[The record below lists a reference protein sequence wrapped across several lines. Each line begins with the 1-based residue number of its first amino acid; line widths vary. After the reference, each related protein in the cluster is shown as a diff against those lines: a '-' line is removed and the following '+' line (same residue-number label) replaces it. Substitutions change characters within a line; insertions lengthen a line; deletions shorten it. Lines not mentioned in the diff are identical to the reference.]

1 MNDAF
6 YEQLVTRKTRPLDIL
21 IRILII
27 LFIAMVAVVG
37 MLFLGFLAFFIAV
50 LLAMGAYYFIFPR
63 LNVEYE
69 YTLLNYDI
77 DVAAI
82 FSKEKRKNITSFDL
96 RQAEIIAPKGS
107 PRLNS
112 YHPAKTQD
120 FSSGEADA
128 KVYAVMIALD
138 EGVSCF
144 LIEPDQTMK
153 EHMKSWTGMKFYEN

>member
-6 YEQLVTRKTRPLDIL
+6 YEQLVTRKTRPLDVL

-27 LFIAMVAVVG
+27 LFIAAVAVVG
-37 MLFLGFLAFFIAV
+37 TLFIGFLAFFIAV

-63 LNVEYE
+63 LSVEYE

-82 FSKEKRKNITSFDL
+82 FSKEKRKNITSFDI

-107 PRLNS
+107 PRLHS
-112 YHPAKTQD
+112 YSPGKIQD
-120 FSSGEADA
+120 FSSGNADA
-128 KVYAVMIALD
+128 KVYAIMIPWD
-138 EGVSCF
+138 QGVNCIY
-144 LIEPDQTMK
+144 LEPDQKMLD
-153 EHMKSWTGMKFYEN
+153 HMKSWTGMKLYED

>member
-6 YEQLVTRKTRPLDIL
+6 YEQIVTRKSKPLDLL
-21 IRILII
+21 IRILIVV
-27 LFIAMVAVVG
+27 FIAMVAIVG
-37 MLFLGFLAFFIAV
+37 TLFIGFLAFFIAV

-77 DVAAI
+77 DIAAI
-82 FSKEKRKNITSFDL
+82 FSKEKRKNITSFDI
-96 RQAEIIAPKGS
+96 REAEIIAPKDS

-112 YHPAKTQD
+112 YHPNKTQD

-128 KVYAVMIALD
+128 RVYAVMIPL
-138 EGVSCF
+138 EQGVNCI
-144 LIEPDQTMK
+144 LLEPDHTML
-153 EHMKSWTGMKFYEN
+153 EHMKSWTGMKLFED

>member
-6 YEQLVTRKTRPLDIL
+6 YEQLVTRKTRPLDVL

-27 LFIAMVAVVG
+27 LFIAAVAVVG
-37 MLFLGFLAFFIAV
+37 TLFIGFLAFFIAV

-63 LNVEYE
+63 LSVEYE

-82 FSKEKRKNITSFDL
+82 FSKEKRKNITSFDI

-107 PRLNS
+107 PRLHS
-112 YHPAKTQD
+112 YSPGKIQD
-120 FSSGEADA
+120 FSSGNADA
-128 KVYAVMIALD
+128 KVYAIMIPLD
-138 EGVSCF
+138 QGVNCIY
-144 LIEPDQTMK
+144 LEPDQKMLN
-153 EHMKSWTGMKFYEN
+153 HMKSWTGMKLYED

>member
-6 YEQLVTRKTRPLDIL
+6 YEQLVTRKTRPLDVL

-27 LFIAMVAVVG
+27 LFIAAVTVVG
-37 MLFLGFLAFFIAV
+37 TLFIGFLAFFIAV

-63 LNVEYE
+63 LSVEYE

-82 FSKEKRKNITSFDL
+82 FSKEKRKNITSFDI

-107 PRLNS
+107 PRLHS
-112 YHPAKTQD
+112 YSPGKIQD
-120 FSSGEADA
+120 FSSGNADA
-128 KVYAVMIALD
+128 KVYAIMIPLD
-138 EGVSCF
+138 QGVNCIY
-144 LIEPDQTMK
+144 LEPDQKMLD
-153 EHMKSWTGMKFYEN
+153 HMKSWTGMKLYED

>member
-6 YEQLVTRKTRPLDIL
+6 YEQLVTRKTKPLDIL
-21 IRILII
+21 LRILII
-27 LFIAMVAVVG
+27 VFIALVAIIG

-63 LNVEYE
+63 FNVEYE

-82 FSKEKRKNITSFDL
+82 FSKEKRKNITSFDI

-107 PRLNS
+107 PRLSS
-112 YHPAKTQD
+112 YQPAKTHD
-120 FSSGEADA
+120 FTSGEADA
-128 KVYAVMIALD
+128 KVYAVMIPL
-138 EGVSCF
+138 ESGISCI
-144 LIEPDQTMK
+144 LLEPDRTML
-153 EHMKSWTGMKFYEN
+153 EHMKSWTGMKLYED

>member
-6 YEQLVTRKTRPLDIL
+6 YEQLVTRKTRPLDVL

-27 LFIAMVAVVG
+27 LFIAAVAVVG
-37 MLFLGFLAFFIAV
+37 TLFIGFLAFFIAV

-63 LNVEYE
+63 LSVEYE

-82 FSKEKRKNITSFDL
+82 FSKEKRKNITSFDI

-107 PRLNS
+107 PRLHS
-112 YHPAKTQD
+112 YSPGKIQD
-120 FSSGEADA
+120 FSSGNANA
-128 KVYAVMIALD
+128 KVYAIMIPLD
-138 EGVSCF
+138 QGVNCIY
-144 LIEPDQTMK
+144 LEPDQKMLD
-153 EHMKSWTGMKFYEN
+153 HMKSWTGMKLYED

>member
-6 YEQLVTRKTRPLDIL
+6 YEQLVTRKSKPLDFL
-21 IRILII
+21 IRILIVV
-27 LFIAMVAVVG
+27 FIALVAIIG
-37 MLFLGFLAFFIAV
+37 MPFLGFLAFFIAV

-82 FSKEKRKNITSFDL
+82 YSKEKRKNITSFDI

-112 YHPAKTQD
+112 YHPNKTQD

-128 KVYAVMIALD
+128 KVYAVMIPL
-138 EGVSCF
+138 ESGVNCI
-144 LIEPDQTMK
+144 LLEPDRTMLD
-153 EHMKSWTGMKFYEN
+153 HMKSWTGMKLYED

>member
-6 YEQLVTRKTRPLDIL
+6 YEQLVTRKSKPTDFL

-27 LFIAMVAVVG
+27 IFIAAVAVLG
-37 MLFLGFLAFFIAV
+37 TPFIGFLAFFIAV
-50 LLAMGAYYFIFPR
+50 LLALGAYYFIFPR

-82 FSKEKRKNITSFDL
+82 FSKEKRKNITSFDI
-96 RQAEIIAPKGS
+96 RQAEIIAPAGS

-112 YHPAKTQD
+112 YRPGKTHN
-120 FSSGEADA
+120 FSSGNGDA
-128 KVYAVMIALD
+128 KVYAVMIPTEQNTTCYL
-138 EGVSCF
+138 
-144 LIEPDQTMK
+144 LEPDEKMK

>member
-6 YEQLVTRKTRPLDIL
+6 YEQLVTRKTKPLDIL

-27 LFIAMVAVVG
+27 IFIAMVAVVG
-37 MLFLGFLAFFIAV
+37 MLFLGFLAFFIAI

-82 FSKEKRKNITSFDL
+82 FSKEKRKNITSFDI

-112 YHPAKTQD
+112 YHPGKTQD

-128 KVYAVMIALD
+128 KVYAVMIPLD
-138 EGVSCF
+138 EGVNCI

-153 EHMKSWTGMKFYEN
+153 EHMKSWTGMKFYED

>member
-6 YEQLVTRKTRPLDIL
+6 YEQLVTRKTKPLDIL

-27 LFIAMVAVVG
+27 VFIAAVAVVG
-37 MLFLGFLAFFIAV
+37 TLFIGFLAFFIAV

-82 FSKEKRKNITSFDL
+82 YSKQKRKNITSFDI

-112 YHPAKTQD
+112 YQPKKSQD
-120 FSSGEADA
+120 FTSGNSDA
-128 KVYAVMIALD
+128 KVYAVMIPL
-138 EGVSCF
+138 EQGMSCIY
-144 LIEPDQTMK
+144 IEPDRKMLD
-153 EHMKSWTGMKFYEN
+153 HMKSWTGMKLYED

>member
-6 YEQLVTRKTRPLDIL
+6 YEQLVTRKTRPLDVL

-27 LFIAMVAVVG
+27 LFIAAVAVVG
-37 MLFLGFLAFFIAV
+37 TLFIGFLAFFIAV

-63 LNVEYE
+63 LSVEYE

-82 FSKEKRKNITSFDL
+82 FSKEKRKNITSFDI

-112 YHPAKTQD
+112 YHPNKTQD
-120 FSSGEADA
+120 FSSGNADA
-128 KVYAVMIALD
+128 KVYAVMIPL
-138 EGVSCF
+138 EQGVNC
-144 LIEPDQTMK
+144 IYMEPDRKMLD
-153 EHMKSWTGMKFYEN
+153 HMKSWTGMKLYED

>member
-6 YEQLVTRKTRPLDIL
+6 YEQLVTRKSKPLDLL
-21 IRILII
+21 IRILIVV
-27 LFIAMVAVVG
+27 FIALVAIVG

-82 FSKEKRKNITSFDL
+82 YSKEKRKNITSFDI

-128 KVYAVMIALD
+128 KVYAVIIPL
-138 EGVSCF
+138 EQGVNCI
-144 LIEPDQTMK
+144 LLEPDRTML
-153 EHMKSWTGMKFYEN
+153 EHMKSWTGMKLYED

>member
-6 YEQLVTRKTRPLDIL
+6 YEQLVTRKSRPLDFL
-21 IRILII
+21 IRILIVV
-27 LFIAMVAVVG
+27 FVAMVAIVG
-37 MLFLGFLAFFIAV
+37 TLFIGFLAFFIAV

-82 FSKEKRKNITSFDL
+82 FSKEKRKNITSFDI

-112 YHPAKTQD
+112 YHPAKTHD

-128 KVYAVMIALD
+128 KVYAVMIPL
-138 EGVSCF
+138 ESGVSCVF
-144 LIEPDQTMK
+144 LEPDQTMK
-153 EHMKSWTGMKFYEN
+153 EHIKSWTGMKFYED

>member
-6 YEQLVTRKTRPLDIL
+6 YEQLVTRKTRLLDIL
-21 IRILII
+21 IRILTIA
-27 LFIAMVAVVG
+27 FIALVAMIG

-82 FSKEKRKNITSFDL
+82 YSKEKRKNITSFDI
-96 RQAEIIAPKGS
+96 RQAEIVAPKGS

-112 YHPAKTQD
+112 YHPSKTLD

-128 KVYAVMIALD
+128 KVYAIMIPV
-138 EGVSCF
+138 ESGVNCF
-144 LIEPDQTMK
+144 LLEPDRTML
-153 EHMKSWTGMKFYEN
+153 EHIKDWTGMKLYEN

>member
-6 YEQLVTRKTRPLDIL
+6 YEQLVTRKTKPLDIL

-27 LFIAMVAVVG
+27 VFIAAVAVVG
-37 MLFLGFLAFFIAV
+37 TLFIGFLAFFIAV

-82 FSKEKRKNITSFDL
+82 FSKEKRKNITSFD
-96 RQAEIIAPKGS
+96 IA
-107 PRLNS
+107 
-112 YHPAKTQD
+112 
-120 FSSGEADA
+120 
-128 KVYAVMIALD
+128 
-138 EGVSCF
+138 
-144 LIEPDQTMK
+144 
-153 EHMKSWTGMKFYEN
+153 

>member
-6 YEQLVTRKTRPLDIL
+6 YEQLVTRKSRSIDFL
-21 IRILII
+21 IRILIVV
-27 LFIAMVAVVG
+27 FIAMVAIVG
-37 MLFLGFLAFFIAV
+37 ILFIGFLAFFIAV

-82 FSKEKRKNITSFDL
+82 FSKEKRKNITSFDI

-107 PRLNS
+107 PRLNA
-112 YHPAKTQD
+112 YHPAKTHD

-128 KVYAVMIALD
+128 KVYAVMIPLEA
-138 EGVSCF
+138 GVSCIF
-144 LIEPDQTMK
+144 LEPDQTMK
-153 EHMKSWTGMKFYEN
+153 EHIKSWTGMKFYED